1 MRGFD
6 ETFLIRKESH
16 PRRTKRHAIQYT
28 EQLKNDNRVVWAE
41 QQIARVRVK
50 RDLIKIDNKRL
61 KHRSSDP
68 LERGKKLPL
77 PHEDRSFNDE
87 LWTRQWYLHD
97 TRNIPTLPK

>member
-1 MRGFD
+1 M
-6 ETFLIRKESH
+6 IRKESH
-16 PRRTKRHAIQYT
+16 PRRTKRHAIRYT

-50 RDLIKIDNKRL
+50 RDLIKINNKY
-61 KHRSSDP
+61 RSSDP

-97 TRNIPTLPK
+97 TRNIPTLPKLDLGVKEV